1 MAVELAGFSAAQ
13 KIGIVQ
19 DCGGCAKKQRD
30 ERETRLRVQSG
41 WMCVYLLGG
50 GGDGDEKLERG

>member
-13 KIGIVQ
+13 GIGIVQ
-19 DCGGCAKKQRD
+19 DGGGCAKKKD